1 LLDRLAFSK
10 VTLVDEDSFSHVGL
24 YADLKEVARTS
35 DLAFYVPSPRG
46 APAAQRT
53 LLLNLLFWEPGTS
66 DVLADDMMPAD
77 VLMHVVWHHLGAQFL
92 PRGGLCDLLVE
103 SIASAFDL
111 YLVGRLL
118 GMRPDSDFLSSQVPR
133 MAEAAEDAGVSEEDF
148 ERLLARTA
156 EEPELAFEQTR
167 QLLFDASRALVS
179 VSSPREADELLQ
191 SFERR
196 PFGPLLHHYEWATW
210 VLRTRLDGPSPND
223 EKAIELD
230 RELRELP
237 RSLDW
242 LEKHWV
248 QRTLARLHN
257 SNLGAP

>member
-1 LLDRLAFSK
+1 
-10 VTLVDEDSFSHVGL
+10 
-24 YADLKEVARTS
+24 
-35 DLAFYVPSPRG
+35 
-46 APAAQRT
+46 
-53 LLLNLLFWEPGTS
+53 
-66 DVLADDMMPAD
+66 
-77 VLMHVVWHHLGAQFL
+77 
-92 PRGGLCDLLVE
+92 
-103 SIASAFDL
+103 
-111 YLVGRLL
+111 
-118 GMRPDSDFLSSQVPR
+118 